1 MQLLIK
7 NARVIDAKSKTDDC
21 LDVLITGGKIA
32 KLAKNIKAKDAK
44 IFDAKGLIVMPGLVD
59 MHVHLREP
67 GFEYK
72 ETILTGSKAAAAG
85 GFTSVCCMPNTDPVV
100 DNQEVV
106 EFISSQSKKA
116 GLINVFCVGA
126 ITKGLKG
133 RELSDIG
140 DLKAA
145 GCVALSDDGNPV
157 MNSEIMRRAMEYA
170 GMFGLPIISHSEDI
184 DLSAGGVMNEGL
196 VSTKLGLKGIPR
208 VAEISMVSRD
218 IELSRYTGTPLHIAH
233 VSCRESIDLIKKAK
247 KQGIKVTCECTP
259 HHFSLSEEELIDYD
273 TNKKVNPPLRSRD
286 DIKALIDALKDGT
299 IDAIAT
305 DHAPH
310 AETEKD
316 IEFDQA
322 SFGIAGLE
330 TALGLAVLKLVDKG
344 VLSFMDLVRK
354 MSYNPASILNLGKG
368 CIYEGQDADLTVF
381 DPNKEW
387 EVTVDSFLSK
397 SKNSPFICKRLK
409 GKVILTIAGGK
420 KVYSVI

>member
-397 SKNSPFICKRLK
+397 SKNSPFIGKRLK